1 MEGGPWLFRRA
12 AVVIEEYDGFSSV
25 QTYKLDKIPVWTRV
39 QGAPDGL
46 MKKRELAEKVAR
58 KVGDPI
64 HVIVNEGR
72 INPAPYL
79 RARVFLD
86 LNKPL
91 VHVVPMTIKERMM
104 YLV

>member
-25 QTYKLDKIPVWTRV
+25 QTYRLDKIPVWTRV
-39 QGAPDGL
+39 QGVPDGL

-72 INPAPYL
+72 INPAPL
-79 RARVFLD
+79 SPPLSLSLSLVSSLPCLTPERSAR
-86 LNKPL
+86 
-91 VHVVPMTIKERMM
+91 
-104 YLV
+104 